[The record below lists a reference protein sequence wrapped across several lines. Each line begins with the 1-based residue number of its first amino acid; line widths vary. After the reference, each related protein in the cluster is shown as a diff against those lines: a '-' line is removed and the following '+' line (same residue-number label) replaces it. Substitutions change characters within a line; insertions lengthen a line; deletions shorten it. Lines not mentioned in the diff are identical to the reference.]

1 MVAHSRFRTVA
12 PASLSSMTDLIR
24 PVLVAGLLV
33 MAGALA
39 SCRKPTPAPAREEP
53 SVPAAAESATTKSG
67 GASIQV
73 KPTPPAAEDPV
84 AKFLNSSEFADL
96 TKAYQVFYYQK
107 KRHATDVQELVQAGY
122 LRSVP
127 PPPPGR
133 KYGYDQK
140 NLKVTLSVQ

>member
-1 MVAHSRFRTVA
+1 MAYLTRLT
-12 PASLSSMTDLIR
+12 LL
-24 PVLVAGLLV
+24 AGLLA
-33 MAGALA
+33 MAGILS
-39 SCRKPTPAPAREEP
+39 SCRKQTSAPAREES

-67 GASIQV
+67 GASIQA
-73 KPTPPAAEDPV
+73 KPAPPAAEDPV

-140 NLKVTLSVQ
+140 NLKVILTGQ